1 MKQDPAYG
9 IDVLRLWV
17 ASSEY
22 TRDVNIGKTI
32 MKQVGEM
39 IRKYRNTARFMLGN
53 LNDFRY
59 NQLADYDELYS
70 VSNYHICQV
79 C

>member
-9 IDVLRLWV
+9 VDVLRLWV

-22 TRDVNIGKTI
+22 IRDVNIGKTI

-53 LNDFRY
+53 LSDFKY
-59 NQLADYDELYS
+59 NQLVDYNELYS
-70 VSNYHICQV
+70 VSNYHIC
-79 C
+79 